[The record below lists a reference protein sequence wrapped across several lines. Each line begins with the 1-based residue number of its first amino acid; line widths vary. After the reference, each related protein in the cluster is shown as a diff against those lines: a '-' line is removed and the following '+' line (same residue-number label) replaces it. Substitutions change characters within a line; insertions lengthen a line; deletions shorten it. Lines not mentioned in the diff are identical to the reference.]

1 MRHLSTLL
9 VADTLLTTF
18 CSLWVPC
25 AHRPLSLPLSPLSLA
40 PNATPSQL
48 QVLAALTEL
57 VGFAGSELY
66 IDPRPSSKLVGLSF
80 LQLQKL
86 YPLAVPMGIK
96 RKNGEVL
103 LRPPARATFEMGE
116 PEQFLLL

>member
-9 VADTLLTTF
+9 VADTLLTAF
-18 CSLWVPC
+18 CNLWLACV
-25 AHRPLSLPLSPLSLA
+25 HQPLSLHLPPLDS
-40 PNATPSQL
+40 TFSQL

-66 IDPRPSSKLVGLSF
+66 IVKCPSSKLVGLSF
-80 LQLQKL
+80 FQLQKL

-116 PEQFLLL
+116 PG